1 MIEGIATA
9 LALGMLAEM
18 RHSIHRLS
26 KRLDRH
32 EKSHEPAVLPP
43 LLSGAGVAC
52 LWFAFS
58 TIIN

>member
-18 RHSIHRLS
+18 RHSIHKLS

-32 EKSHEPAVLPP
+32 ERSHEPAALPP
-43 LLSGAGVAC
+43 LASGIVVSCVYLAASMLVG
-52 LWFAFS
+52 
-58 TIIN
+58 